1 MSHLSVVVSVF
12 ETHVDLLR
20 VTGVWDAMD
29 EPDSSLLAG
38 YRCNGVLVAGR
49 RSDIYLAAQFIWYGV
64 DG

>member
-1 MSHLSVVVSVF
+1 
-12 ETHVDLLR
+12 
-20 VTGVWDAMD
+20 MD